1 MSSIDKYMQD
11 IACGYDRRV
20 RVHNTSVVKGVGG
33 CHGQIKFYIGSECI
47 LVIQDRYGYI
57 SDSEKAQ
64 IRQAIGN
71 YHRRERVEQERRQR
85 EAEERRRREE
95 EERKRREEEE
105 RKRREEAERV
115 AAYNMLVSSVAAA
128 KRGVNSAFDAVTTTD
143 KELKQRIS
151 AVEQSFTA
159 AKFDVSEVQTRL
171 REITRRREASLS
183 ALSQERERKLGQ
195 ISRFDGVQSHLQT
208 ADYRQKQKEL
218 ESIGT
223 LLTSASFNG
232 DEVAQIENY
241 VKELLAAQEKLYA
254 QRKKFQKQQE
264 LGGVSGEIAKIA
276 VQQIDGVNT
285 NSLEQI
291 EAMLA
296 QLQETQE
303 RIEKSNNDAEMFRIA
318 DALRN
323 APVSK
328 QAERNFVPRQSTYT
342 HIDYAKQCE
351 DAAIQ
356 LKKLFNDLKS
366 QQYTT
371 ATQGELE
378 HIERTLQEFSTGIK
392 GKNLLDSIVRMID
405 LVRCIQADD
414 RLSEDIFQD
423 YEWLK
428 DELAKVGITAE
439 RLDAFHYEEHRS
451 RLFDLLYSRLA
462 ELEIEQ
468 ENGDA
473 ETKRNMLALGLRT
486 AFAEQGMY
494 FISGRIS
501 EKGAAEEDV
510 FAIPGVDDVVIKA
523 VITEDSLHWYVCG
536 TQKENG
542 TAVSAERVLEIM
554 RIFDRCGIPQ
564 KILNSLSQ
572 SLKIQSGEISGAI
585 DCTSENALQKIV
597 ENGIFDLSQTFQTAD
612 GTEISAGELLREIS
626 KEFSQTAEQNKL
638 LYATE
643 QQAGNTQIQRESD
656 RLSYADMLAVEK
668 RANALRKK
676 EKRQKPKRQ
685 QANAARARYMRR

>member
-1 MSSIDKYMQD
+1 MSSIDKDMQD
-11 IACGYDRRV
+11 IACRYDSRV
-20 RVHNTSVVKGVGG
+20 RVHNTSVVKGSGG
-33 CHGQIKFYIGSECI
+33 CHGQIKFYIGGECI
-47 LVIQDRYGYI
+47 LVIQDRYGVI
-57 SDSEKAQ
+57 NESEKTQ
-64 IRQAIGN
+64 IRQAIEN
-71 YHRRERVEQERRQR
+71 YHRREGIEQERRQR
-85 EAEERRRREE
+85 EAEERRRMEE
-95 EERKRREEEE
+95 EERKRREEE

-115 AAYNMLVSSVAAA
+115 AAYNMLISSVAAA
-128 KRGVNSAFDAVTTTD
+128 KRGVDSAFDAVTTTD

-151 AVEQSFTA
+151 AVEQLLSTA
-159 AKFDVSEVQTRL
+159 QFDVSEVKSRL
-171 REITRRREASLS
+171 QGIDKKRQSSLS
-183 ALSQERERKLGQ
+183 ALSQERERKLAQ
-195 ISRFDGVQSHLQT
+195 ILRFDSVQSHLST
-208 ADYRQKQKEL
+208 VDYRQKQKEL

-223 LLTSASFNG
+223 LLNSVSFNG
-232 DEVAQIENY
+232 DEVVQIENY
-241 VKELLAAQEKLYA
+241 VKELLVAQEKLYT

-285 NSLEQI
+285 NSLEQV
-291 EAMLA
+291 EAMLV

-303 RIEKSNNDAEMFRIA
+303 QIEKSNSDTEMFRIA

-323 APVSK
+323 APVL
-328 QAERNFVPRQSTYT
+328 QQVEREFVPRQSTYT

-351 DAAIQ
+351 EAVAQ
-356 LKKLFNDLKS
+356 LKNLLEDLKN

-378 HIERTLQEFSTGIK
+378 YIERTLQEFSIGIK
-392 GKNLLDSIVRMID
+392 GKNLLDSIMSMTD
-405 LVRCIQADD
+405 LVRCIQSDD

-423 YEWLK
+423 YAWLK
-428 DELAKVGITAE
+428 NELAKVGIPAE
-439 RLDAFHYEEHRS
+439 RLDVFHYDAQRS
-451 RLFDLLYSRLA
+451 RLLDLLYARLA
-462 ELEIEQ
+462 EFELEQ

-486 AFAEQGMY
+486 AFAEQGI
-494 FISGRIS
+494 FFVSGRIS

-523 VITEDSLHWYVCG
+523 VMTEDSLHWYVCG

-554 RIFDRCGIPQ
+554 RIFDRSGIPQ

-572 SLKIQSGEISGAI
+572 SLKIQSGEISSAV
-585 DCTSENALQKIV
+585 DCTSEDALQKII
-597 ENGIFDLSQTFQTAD
+597 ENGIFDLSQTFQSAD

-626 KEFSQTAEQNKL
+626 REFAQAAEDNRS
-638 LYATE
+638 LYAAG
-643 QQAGNTQIQRESD
+643 QQASSTQIQRESD

-668 RANALRKK
+668 RATALRKR

-685 QANAARARYMRR
+685 QANVMRARYMRR